1 MKLFV
6 AARFS
11 ERLGGLL
18 VRPHLQQN
26 QALLL
31 LHCSAV
37 HGFFMSYGV
46 ALVYFSA
53 AGCVLDRVAVLL
65 PWEVHYKRGAVAVME
80 LLPGTPGAVQ
90 ARLEQRAARIV
101 RAVCRG
107 AVIRPRRH

>member
-6 AARFS
+6 AARFC

-18 VRPHLQQN
+18 VRPPLQQN

-53 AGCVLDRVAVLL
+53 AGCVLGRGAVLL
-65 PWEVHYKRGAVAVME
+65 PWGMHYKRGAVAVLE
-80 LLPGTPGAVQ
+80 LLPGTPGTVQ
-90 ARLEQRAARIV
+90 ARLEQRSARIV
-101 RAVCRG
+101 RAVCRR
-107 AVIRPRRH
+107 AATPPRRH